1 MLDYFNLNTQARKA
15 WGEAAEKVG
24 AKDASGLVREGK
36 LSLTQQLI
44 MYVGLFVGVLFS
56 TAVNQFRS
64 GEDITLAI
72 TTGKIVG
79 SAIIALI
86 IIPHVYGKLRLD
98 PGSPLLFQFGLFVQ
112 NGVFWSIIV
121 DLASGAV

>member
-1 MLDYFNLNTQARKA
+1 MLNYFNLNTQARKA
-15 WGEAAEKVG
+15 WDETTEKVG

-36 LSLTQQLI
+36 LSLAQQLI

-56 TAVNQFRS
+56 AAVNQFRS

-72 TTGKIVG
+72 TTGKIVS

-112 NGVFWSIIV
+112 NGVFWSVIV

>member
-1 MLDYFNLNTQARKA
+1 MLDYFNLNTRARKA
-15 WGEAAEKVG
+15 WGEAAGKEG
-24 AKDASGLVREGK
+24 ARDASGLVREGQ
-36 LSLTQQLI
+36 LSLVRQLT

-56 TAVNQFRS
+56 TAVGQFRS

-79 SAIIALI
+79 SAVIALI

-98 PGSPLLFQFGLFVQ
+98 PGSPLLVQFGLFVQ
-112 NGVFWSIIV
+112 NGVFWSVIV
-121 DLASGAV
+121 DLVSEAI